1 MFNANVAHFEIG
13 ASYHNLYPIGYL
25 KKFNLPKLPPWKL
38 HFKVGCPIILCY
50 NNTPKHGLCNGF
62 QFIVTCLN
70 DHVSEVHML
79 TNIVRGKNMC
89 P

>member
-1 MFNANVAHFEIG
+1 
-13 ASYHNLYPIGYL
+13 LYPIGYL
-25 KKFNLPKLPPWKL
+25 NFFNLPKLPPWKL
-38 HFKVGCPIILCY
+38 HFKVGFPIILCY

-70 DHVSEVHML
+70 DHVSEVYML
-79 TNIVRGKNMC
+79 TNTIVRGKNMC